1 MNENDDI
8 FHMMPQWDIR
18 AGLHPFTY
26 PFAYT
31 PDRYCKEAV
40 KQLQA
45 EIKRHADWSEEL
57 KGGKM
62 FGVLT
67 CEAGDH
73 RVGFIASFSGTLGGR
88 LRQGWFVPPVLD
100 YENNGG
106 TFKNEEKT
114 ISDINKAIEELE
126 NSAELRTAKETLS
139 GKENEK
145 KVKLLAMKA
154 IMAANKAVRQQMR
167 LENPALAPELTRQ
180 SQFEKA
186 ELKRAREKMQA
197 EIDSVKKQIA
207 TKEQQITALKD
218 ERKRRSNILQRW
230 LFSRTKLHCADGA
243 IESVW
248 DIFRSANRGVPPAGS
263 GECAAPKLLNYA
275 FARNLKPISMAEIW
289 VGRSPKGEIRID
301 GEYYPACQTKCGP
314 ILKRMTRGMNVAAN
328 PLTAQDKHMK
338 VLYEDEWLIIVDKP
352 AGLMTASDD
361 TAQDTLM
368 SRVKKMRPDIT
379 GPGYVHRLDMAT
391 SGIVIVAK
399 DKETHAAMQH
409 LFETRQVKKVY
420 VAMVEGSPR
429 SIKGTISLPLIPN
442 IEDRPRQMVD
452 FVRGKEATT
461 LYEVVGHSAGRIR
474 LMLYPKTGRTH
485 QLRIHMASPLGLGC
499 PIVGDNLYGHLGER
513 MLLHARMVEFT
524 HPWTSTTIVVRS
536 EPDF

>member
-1 MNENDDI
+1 MSKNDDI
-8 FHMMPQWDIR
+8 FHTMPQWDIR
-18 AGLHPFTY
+18 AGQHPFTY

-31 PDRYCKEAV
+31 PDSYCKEAV

-45 EIKRHADWSEEL
+45 EVKRHTDWNEEL

-67 CEAGDH
+67 CEAEDH
-73 RVGFIASFSGTLGGR
+73 QVGFIASFSGTLGGR
-88 LRQGWFVPPVLD
+88 LRQSWFVPPVLD
-100 YENNGG
+100 YEQNGG
-106 TFKNEEKT
+106 TFKNEEEA
-114 ISDINKAIEELE
+114 ISGINKAIEELE
-126 NSAELRTAKETLS
+126 NSAELRMAKETLKS
-139 GKENEK
+139 KENEK
-145 KVKLLAMKA
+145 EAELLTMKA
-154 IMAANKAVRQQMR
+154 MMAANKATRQQKR
-167 LENPALAPELTRQ
+167 QENPALDAELTRQ

-186 ELKRAREKMQA
+186 EFKRAVKKMQA
-197 EIDSVKKQIA
+197 EIDDVKKQIA
-207 TKEQQITALKD
+207 TKEQEITHLRD

-230 LFSRTKLHCADGA
+230 LFSRTKLHCADGTK
-243 IESVW
+243 ESVW
-248 DIFRSANRGVPPAGS
+248 DIFKSARRGVPPAGT
-263 GECAAPKLLNYA
+263 GECAAPRLLNYA
-275 FARNLKPISMAEIW
+275 FSQNLKPISMAEMW
-289 VGRSPKGEIRID
+289 VGQSPKGEIRID

-314 ILKRMTRGMNVAAN
+314 ILKRMTHGMDVATN
-328 PLTAQDKHMK
+328 PLTAQDGHMK

-361 TAQDTLM
+361 MALDTLM
-368 SRVKKMRPDIT
+368 NRMKKMRPDIT

-420 VAMVEGSPR
+420 VAIVEGSPK
-429 SIKGTISLPLIPN
+429 STKGTISLPLIPN

-461 LYEVVGHSAGRIR
+461 RYEVVSRDAGRSR

-485 QLRIHMASPLGLGC
+485 QLRVHAASPLGLGC

-513 MLLHARMVEFT
+513 MLLHASIVEFT
-524 HPWTSTTIVVRS
+524 HPRTGTTIVVRS
-536 EPDF
+536 EPEF